1 MATLGA
7 ALRAFGYRAP
17 GAPLP
22 PCPLLPMDLAAHYD
36 ALRQAALPRLARG
49 EAELDTLLDSPHDTR
64 RGLTVLARP
73 PAAITAALGALL
85 ADFQRIDPQQYY
97 YPAADMHLT
106 VLSLISAHAGF
117 SLAVIEPA
125 AYIQAVQEALLGVPP
140 FAIRYAGFTAV
151 PGGVLMQGFPQ
162 DEGLEQLREALR
174 AHFRYAGLAHTI
186 DQRYRLQT
194 AHSTVIRFR
203 QPLANPAL
211 LVAALERCQQQLI
224 GTFEVKAVELVL
236 SDWYQRAQHTQL
248 LATYSL

>member
-1 MATLGA
+1 
-7 ALRAFGYRAP
+7 
-17 GAPLP
+17 
-22 PCPLLPMDLAAHYD
+22 MDLIAHYD

-73 PAAITAALGALL
+73 PAAITAALEALL
-85 ADFQRIDPQQYY
+85 ADFQRIEPAQYY

-117 SLAVIEPA
+117 SLAAIEPA
-125 AYIQAVQEALLGVPP
+125 AYVQAVREALLGVL
-140 FAIRYAGFTAV
+140 AIRYAGFTAV
-151 PGGVLMQGFPQ
+151 PGGVLVQGFPQ
-162 DEGLEQLREALR
+162 DEGLERLREALR
-174 AHFRYAGLAHTI
+174 AHFRHAGLAHSI

-203 QPLANPAL
+203 RPLANPAL
-211 LVAALERCQQQLI
+211 LVAALARCRQQFI
-224 GTFEVKAVELVL
+224 GTFEVQAIELVVN
-236 SDWYQRAQHTQL
+236 DWYQRAQHTQR